1 MPLVVHSDMEFLPAT
16 GFLPQE
22 EVMQKLLGETVA
34 KKVGQIWGFDVDGE
48 MSNMW
53 KRTAQRGLWFVG
65 GGFNNCRTYSRYVA
79 LQIKA
84 IEEGLLPAEESLSW

>member
-34 KKVGQIWGFDVDGE
+34 KKVGQIWGFDVDGGDE
-48 MSNMW
+48 QYVEAHGATW
-53 KRTAQRGLWFVG
+53 PVV
-65 GGFNNCRTYSRYVA
+65 CRRR
-79 LQIKA
+79 L
-84 IEEGLLPAEESLSW
+84 

>member
-1 MPLVVHSDMEFLPAT
+1 
-16 GFLPQE
+16 
-22 EVMQKLLGETVA
+22 
-34 KKVGQIWGFDVDGE
+34 
-48 MSNMW
+48 MW